1 MRLRTYGEHT
11 YSQAQLTAFAD
22 TQTRFED
29 ACYRQSGVPYGH
41 VPPRDTPVR
50 RARRVTV
57 ALRMPLVI
65 AGWGFRVLYV
75 LVAVPLI
82 LIWLVSVVG
91 VMFAR
96 GW

>member
-11 YSQAQLTAFAD
+11 YSQAQLSAFAE
-22 TQTRFED
+22 TQTKFED
-29 ACYRQSGVPYGH
+29 ACYRQSGVPYGF
-41 VPPRDTPVR
+41 VPPRGTPLG
-50 RARRVTV
+50 RAGNVMT

-82 LIWLVSVVG
+82 VIWLVSVVG